1 MELIGKHLGMFKDRE
16 ADDTV
21 RETLDKL
28 VALFASRNESGDG
41 NIIDVSPNEQRTSPV
56 RTLVQGSCE

>member
-1 MELIGKHLGMFKDRE
+1 MFKDRE

-28 VALFASRNESGDG
+28 VALFASRNESRDG

-56 RTLVQGSCE
+56 RSLVQGSCE